1 MMRQNAFFVIFKEL
15 SVARESLRAQS
26 EPLNH
31 WVKSSA
37 FLYWSIRNL
46 LHKTVVDFVKYKF
59 IDSPKFCFYRID
71 KTDCD
76 KIVYKIFLMIFQCKK
91 TIFLTL
97 YIHSIQSVYISFF
110 HQMSSFFVNYF
121 LNIFTGILYV
131 DVMAF
136 FNRFSCSSFDNF
148 IMPSHILFYSPF
160 LGLLNLIVS
169 TSW

>member
-71 KTDCD
+71 KIDCD
-76 KIVYKIFLMIFQCKK
+76 KIVYKILLMIFQCKK
-91 TIFLTL
+91 TQFFSLFISILFKVFIYLFSIKCLPFLLITFLIFSRVFCMLTWW
-97 YIHSIQSVYISFF
+97 
-110 HQMSSFFVNYF
+110 
-121 LNIFTGILYV
+121 
-131 DVMAF
+131 
-136 FNRFSCSSFDNF
+136 RFSTDFHAL
-148 IMPSHILFYSPF
+148 PLTIL
-160 LGLLNLIVS
+160 
-169 TSW
+169 

>member
-76 KIVYKIFLMIFQCKK
+76 KIVF
-91 TIFLTL
+91 TL